1 MEALNVYLSG
11 RFAGVL
17 SRDDAGRLSF
27 RYDSEYL
34 ASGYEAISVTLPL
47 SAEPYQE
54 RDIMAFFSNLLP
66 DEGVRRTIAEILR
79 LPFEDTFGIL
89 KEIGGDCAGA
99 IAFWEAGKE
108 RAEEIRE
115 YKSLTEEESFK
126 ILTELDRRP
135 LGIDDEFRGI
145 SGAGAQDKLIAC
157 LDGKVLKLPLKGTPS
172 THIIK
177 PDIERF
183 ENSVFNEYFVM
194 RLAKA
199 CGINVA
205 KCDILTL
212 KDRHFYVTERFDRE
226 VVNGRVTRLHQEDFC
241 QLLKCRPEIKY
252 QDQGGPSLVE
262 CVKLIRETLRLPAV
276 DVLEFVDRVIFNF
289 LVGNGDAHG
298 KNFSVL
304 YRNGQPRLSPAYDI
318 ISTTVYPAISKKMAM
333 KFDGEYN
340 FRWITKGK
348 IVRTFERGG
357 IGEKIVLASIAKM
370 CARMKEVLPTFI
382 DEVTAAHPCEI
393 YHDIIR
399 GIRARLSV
407 LRD

>member
-1 MEALNVYLSG
+1 MEALNVYLSE

-108 RAEEIRE
+108 RADEIRE
-115 YKSLTEEESFK
+115 YKALTEEESLK

-304 YRNGQPRLSPAYDI
+304 YRNGQPRLSPAYDM

-370 CARMKEVLPTFI
+370 CARMTEVLPAFI

>member
-47 SAEPYQE
+47 SVEPYQE

-108 RAEEIRE
+108 RADEIRE
-115 YKSLTEEESFK
+115 YKSLTEEESLK

-370 CARMKEVLPTFI
+370 CARMTEVLPAFI

>member
-34 ASGYEAISVTLPL
+34 ALGYEAISVTLPL

-199 CGINVA
+199 CGLNVA

-348 IVRTFERGG
+348 VVRTFERGG

-370 CARMKEVLPTFI
+370 CARMTEVLPAFI
-382 DEVTAAHPCEI
+382 DEVIAAHPCEI

-399 GIRARLSV
+399 GIRTRLSV

>member
-108 RAEEIRE
+108 RADVIRE
-115 YKSLTEEESFK
+115 YKALTEEESLK

-199 CGINVA
+199 CGLNVA

-318 ISTTVYPAISKKMAM
+318 ISTTVYPVISKKMAM

-370 CARMKEVLPTFI
+370 CARMTEVLPAFI